1 MSLSI
6 PAFHVSDQS
15 QVKGRAEVFIASRK
29 DAVSSGTFKI
39 EVSAQFNPAT
49 DDYPSGSMVLSIDM
63 SDGAKGVVK
72 ATSVELMNSH
82 GKHNPTVFMT
92 GRCVGDL
99 SGGATDVKGLRYWV
113 MLANNRASTD
123 SGGTPDIVG
132 FALHDHNGNRVAY
145 GTGPLR
151 SGDISV
157 APK

>member
-15 QVKGRAEVFIASRK
+15 QVKGRGEVFIASRK
-29 DAVSSGTFKI
+29 DTVSSGTFKI

-49 DDYPSGSMVLSIDM
+49 DDYPSGSMTLSIDM
-63 SDGAKGVVK
+63 SDGAKGVVN

-92 GRCVGDL
+92 GRCTGEL
-99 SGGATDVKGLRYWV
+99 SGVDASKGLRYWL
-113 MLANNRASTD
+113 MLANNKE
-123 SGGTPDIVG
+123 SGDRRGTPDIVG
-132 FALHDHNGNRVAY
+132 FALHDHNGARIAY